1 MTPKDSSKATRLT
14 ALRRFATTIT
24 ILNVVGH
31 IYLGFEQSWAQPLVA
46 LATTYSMELLLELI
60 DARTNRRPLAF
71 AGGMRNL
78 VDFLLPAHITGLSI
92 AMLLWAN
99 DQLWPFVFAAAVATG
114 SKAILRVP
122 IGKGTRHFLNP
133 SNLGITMTLI
143 LLPWVGFAP
152 PYEFTEN
159 LTGVG
164 YWILPGLIIVLG
176 TMVNRLTGRLPL
188 IAAWVGGFVLQ
199 ACLRSA
205 LFGLP
210 VVAALLPMTGVMFVI
225 YTFYIITDPGTTP
238 DTAARTNLM
247 FYERAFWLFSTGH
260 RLGDMRRLLR
270 QYEHPDSIVYPTGAW
285 FKGGPYGDAI
295 QMVLPVEELNNTNFH
310 GCADRKP

>member
-71 AGGMRNL
+71 AVGMRNL

-99 DQLWPFVFAAAVATG
+99 DQLWPFAFAAAVATG

-122 IGKGTRHFLNP
+122 IGKSTRHFLNP

-199 ACLRSA
+199 ACLRSV

-225 YTFYIITDPGTTP
+225 YTFYMITDPGTTP
-238 DTAARTNLM
+238 TGSRAQVAFGAGVAAVYGLLIVLHVVAAIFIALTLVCALRGLSLFTKTLLARRTQAKAVVQEPTAVSAAKL
-247 FYERAFWLFSTGH
+247 
-260 RLGDMRRLLR
+260 
-270 QYEHPDSIVYPTGAW
+270 
-285 FKGGPYGDAI
+285 
-295 QMVLPVEELNNTNFH
+295 
-310 GCADRKP
+310 

>member
-1 MTPKDSSKATRLT
+1 MTPKDNSKVTRLK

-99 DQLWPFVFAAAVATG
+99 DQLWPFAFAAAVATG

-199 ACLRSA
+199 ACLRSV

-225 YTFYIITDPGTTP
+225 YTFYMITDPGTTP
-238 DTAARTNLM
+238 TGSWEQVAFGAVVAAVYGLLIVVHVVAAIFIALTLVCALRGLGLFTKALLARRTRAKAVVQEPTAVSAAKL
-247 FYERAFWLFSTGH
+247 
-260 RLGDMRRLLR
+260 
-270 QYEHPDSIVYPTGAW
+270 
-285 FKGGPYGDAI
+285 
-295 QMVLPVEELNNTNFH
+295 
-310 GCADRKP
+310 

>member
-1 MTPKDSSKATRLT
+1 MVTPKDNSKATRLK

-99 DQLWPFVFAAAVATG
+99 DQLWPFAFAAAVATG

-122 IGKGTRHFLNP
+122 IGKSTRHFLNP

-199 ACLRSA
+199 ACLRSV

-225 YTFYIITDPGTTP
+225 YTFYMITDPGTTP
-238 DTAARTNLM
+238 TGSRAQVAFGAGVAAVYGLLIVVHVVAAIFIALTLVCALRGFSLFTKALLARRTQAKAVVQEPTAVSAAKL
-247 FYERAFWLFSTGH
+247 
-260 RLGDMRRLLR
+260 
-270 QYEHPDSIVYPTGAW
+270 
-285 FKGGPYGDAI
+285 
-295 QMVLPVEELNNTNFH
+295 
-310 GCADRKP
+310 